1 MSPDDIECQ
10 LITLINTAAGEENR
24 QKLDELVNQIW
35 ALLAEREKAKKNSPL
50 PKNTFSA
57 S

>member
-1 MSPDDIECQ
+1 M
-10 LITLINTAAGEENR
+10 LINTAAGEENR

-35 ALLAEREKAKKNSPL
+35 ALLAEREKAKQNSPL